1 MTMLLVL
8 DIGTTGTRALLIDT
22 LGRIHGMA
30 YREYKNRFLGKG
42 AIEQDGMTWWQAVTE
57 VVPQVLAQ
65 GDDVS
70 RSVSCSISR
79 NISRSIEAIAVTSQR
94 ATVLPVNAS
103 GEPLAPAIL
112 WQDKRTL
119 GECKGLAEAVGEE
132 AVYRTTGLR
141 IDPYF
146 SLPKVLWFKHERPDV
161 WKNTYTFLTVHDWIV
176 FQLTGRFATE
186 GTQASRTQLFDVR
199 RRTWATNLAQ
209 DIGLDFVPF
218 PDVHATGSI
227 LQGLS
232 TEAAG
237 TLGLKAGTP
246 VVLAGGDQ
254 QCAAVGLGV
263 IRPGEVKI
271 TTGTGTFIVSPVD
284 HPVFDSKSRVL
295 CSLSAV
301 PNQWILEAGIF
312 TTGAILRWW
321 RDELADWAVA
331 DGREKNAD
339 PYDVI
344 TSLAGTA
351 PPGSKGVLL
360 IPHFAGS
367 AAPYWN
373 AESRGLLF
381 GLLQHH
387 TNADLARAVLEGI
400 ALETNKNLAL
410 MMGLRNETGTEV
422 GVNTLSVSV
431 VKEFQMES
439 QTTTRRAIHVT
450 GGMTRST
457 LFNQIQAD
465 VYGRRVTPA
474 STEQA
479 TALGAA
485 VLAAVAIGAYDDL
498 DSATA
503 AMCKMDE
510 GRTAYPDETRHHLYQ
525 HVQDLHHR
533 IYSAL
538 DVAGVYGA
546 AANLA
551 SSEP

>member
-1 MTMLLVL
+1 MLLVL
-8 DIGTTGTRALLIDT
+8 DVGTTGTRALLIDT
-22 LGRIHGMA
+22 SGRIHGMA
-30 YREYKNRFLGKG
+30 YREYKNRFIGKG
-42 AIEQDGMTWWQAVTE
+42 AIEQDAMTWWQAVTK
-57 VVPQVLAQ
+57 VVRQVFAQ
-65 GDDVS
+65 GDDDVS
-70 RSVSCSISR
+70 QDVK
-79 NISRSIEAIAVTSQR
+79 AIAVTSQR

-132 AVYRTTGLR
+132 AVYQTTGLR

-146 SLPKVLWFKHERPDV
+146 SLPKVLWFQHERPDV

-176 FQLTGRFATE
+176 YQLTGRFATE
-186 GTQASRTQLFDVR
+186 WTQASRTQLFDVR
-199 RRTWATNLAQ
+199 QRTWATNLAR
-209 DIGLDFVPF
+209 DIGLDCVPF

-232 TEAAG
+232 KQAAEI
-237 TLGLKAGTP
+237 LGLKPGTP

-254 QCAAVGLGV
+254 QCAAIGLGV
-263 IRPGEVKI
+263 IRQGQVKI
-271 TTGTGTFIVSPVD
+271 TTGTGTFIMSPVD
-284 HPVFDSKSRVL
+284 HPAFDSKSRVL

-321 RDELADWAVA
+321 RDELADWALA
-331 DGREKNAD
+331 GGQDKNAD

-373 AESRGLLF
+373 AEARGLLF
-381 GLLQHH
+381 GLGQHH
-387 TNADLARAVLEGI
+387 TKADLARAVLEGI

-410 MMGLRNETGTEV
+410 IMDLVNETGTEV
-422 GVNTLSVSV
+422 GSNTGSVPAA
-431 VKEFQMES
+431 KEFQQER
-439 QTTTRRAIHVT
+439 QTTNRGTIHVT
-450 GGMTRST
+450 GGMTRSN

-465 VYGRRVTPA
+465 VYGCPVTPA

-485 VLAAVAIGAYDDL
+485 VLAAVAIGAYEDP

-503 AMCKMDE
+503 AMCKMAE
-510 GRTAYPDETRHHLYQ
+510 GRTTYPDETLHHLYQ
-525 HVQDLHHR
+525 HLQNLHHR

-538 DVAGVYGA
+538 EAAGVYGA
-546 AANLA
+546 AANLE
-551 SSEP
+551 SSEFS

>member
-1 MTMLLVL
+1 MTMFLVL
-8 DIGTTGTRALLIDT
+8 DVGTTGTRALLIDT
-22 LGRIHGMA
+22 SGRIHSMA

-57 VVPQVLAQ
+57 VVRQVLAQ
-65 GDDVS
+65 GDDVA
-70 RSVSCSISR
+70 RSV
-79 NISRSIEAIAVTSQR
+79 SRSIEVIAVTSQR

-119 GECKGLAEAVGEE
+119 GECQGIAEAVGEE
-132 AVYRTTGLR
+132 AVYQTTGLR

-146 SLPKVLWFKHERPDV
+146 ALPKVLWFQHEQPDIWKH
-161 WKNTYTFLTVHDWIV
+161 TYTFLTVHDWIV
-176 FQLTGRFATE
+176 YQLTGHFATE
-186 GTQASRTQLFDVR
+186 WTQASRTQLFDVR
-199 RRTWATNLAQ
+199 QRSWATNFAQ
-209 DIGLDFVPF
+209 DMGLDSVPF
-218 PDVHATGSI
+218 PDVHPTGSV

-232 TEAAG
+232 KHAAEI
-237 TLGLKAGTP
+237 LGLKAGTP

-254 QCAAVGLGV
+254 QCATIGLGV
-263 IRPGEVKI
+263 IRQGQVKI

-284 HPVFDSKSRVL
+284 HPVFDSKRRVL
-295 CSLSAV
+295 CSVSAV

-321 RDELADWAVA
+321 RDEFADWATLEA
-331 DGREKNAD
+331 KNQNAD

-351 PPGSKGVLL
+351 PPGSRGALL

-373 AESRGLLF
+373 ASARGLLF
-381 GLLQHH
+381 GLGQHH
-387 TNADLARAVLEGI
+387 TKADLARAVLEGI
-400 ALETNKNLAL
+400 ALETSKNLAL
-410 MMGLRNETGTEV
+410 MMSLLNGTDCDARANPGAVCSEV
-422 GVNTLSVSV
+422 VDVLDEKQSSS
-431 VKEFQMES
+431 K
-439 QTTTRRAIHVT
+439 QTIHVT
-450 GGMTRST
+450 GGMTRSN

-465 VYGRRVTPA
+465 VYGRPVTPA
-474 STEQA
+474 LTEQA

-485 VLAAVAIGAYDDL
+485 VLAAVAIGAYGDL

-503 AMCKMDE
+503 AMCQMDE
-510 GRTAYPDETRHHLYQ
+510 GRTAHPDETVHHLYQ
-525 HVQDLHHR
+525 HLQNLRHH

-538 DVAGVYGA
+538 EAAGVYGA

-551 SSEP
+551 YREFS

>member
-1 MTMLLVL
+1 MFLVL
-8 DIGTTGTRALLIDT
+8 DVGTTGARALLIDT
-22 LGRIHGMA
+22 SGRIHGMA

-42 AIEQDGMTWWQAVTE
+42 AIEQDGMAWWQAVTA
-57 VVPQVLAQ
+57 VVRQVLAQ
-65 GDDVS
+65 GDDVARGDS
-70 RSVSCSISR
+70 RSV
-79 NISRSIEAIAVTSQR
+79 SRSIEAVAVTSQR

-103 GEPLAPAIL
+103 GESLAPAIL

-119 GECKGLAEAVGEE
+119 GECQGIAEAVGEE
-132 AVYRTTGLR
+132 AVYQTTGLR

-146 SLPKVLWFKHERPDV
+146 SLPKVLWFQHEHPDI

-176 FQLTGRFATE
+176 YQLTGRFATE
-186 GTQASRTQLFDVR
+186 WTQASRTQLFDVR
-199 RRTWATNLAQ
+199 QRSWATNLAQ
-209 DIGLDFVPF
+209 DLGLDSVPF
-218 PDVHATGSI
+218 PDVHPTGSV

-232 TEAAG
+232 KQAAEI
-237 TLGLKAGTP
+237 LGLKAGTP

-254 QCAAVGLGV
+254 QCAAIGLGV
-263 IRPGEVKI
+263 TRQGQVKI

-284 HPVFDSKSRVL
+284 HPVFDSKRRVL
-295 CSLSAV
+295 CSVSAV

-312 TTGAILRWW
+312 TTGAVLRWW
-321 RDELADWAVA
+321 RDELADWAIA
-331 DGREKNAD
+331 EGAEKNAD

-351 PPGSKGVLL
+351 PPGSQGALL

-373 AESRGLLF
+373 ASARGLLF
-381 GLLQHH
+381 GLGQHH
-387 TNADLARAVLEGI
+387 TKADLARAVLEGI
-400 ALETNKNLAL
+400 ALETSKNLAL
-410 MMGLRNETGTEV
+410 MMGLFNETGAEV
-422 GVNTLSVSV
+422 GANPGAVCSDV
-431 VKEFQMES
+431 VDMLDEKQGS
-439 QTTTRRAIHVT
+439 SKQTVHVT
-450 GGMTRST
+450 GGMTRSC

-465 VYGRRVTPA
+465 VYGRPVTPA

-485 VLAAVAIGAYDDL
+485 VLAAVAIGAYEDL

-510 GRTAYPDETRHHLYQ
+510 GRTAYPDETVHDLYQ
-525 HVQDLHHR
+525 HLQHLHHR

-538 DVAGVYGA
+538 EAAGVYGTSG
-546 AANLA
+546 NLE
-551 SSEP
+551 SSEFL